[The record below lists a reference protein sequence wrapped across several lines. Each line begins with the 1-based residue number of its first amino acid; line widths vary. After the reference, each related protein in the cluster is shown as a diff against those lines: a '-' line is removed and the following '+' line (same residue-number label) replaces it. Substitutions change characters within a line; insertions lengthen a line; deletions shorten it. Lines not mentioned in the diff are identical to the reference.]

1 MFEKCEFCVKWDFEN
16 VNLVKNEIL
25 KMWILPKMRFWKCEF
40 SKNRDFQSVNF
51 WTKCTFL
58 PLCVVSL
65 SFFSWRLFL
74 NVYFEGFNLKFQWHW
89 PSLRLK
95 RWWWRWCSP
104 YGPPPWHRRSC
115 HVEYRCCR
123 SCLAAVTSGN
133 GIKDSRRNQS
143 SGSWVQNPL
152 WKWSNQ
158 TWTLE
163 RKCGETQWGK
173 TEQFI
178 QKLPRI
184 WCLKMWILWKMWFWK
199 CDFC

>member
-1 MFEKCEFCVKWDFEN
+1 MSFLECEFCEKWDFEN
-16 VNLVKNEIL
+16 VNFANNEFL
-25 KMWILPKMRFWKCEF
+25 KMWILRIMWKMIFWKCEF
-40 SKNRDFQSVNF
+40 CEKWDFENVNF
-51 WTKCTFL
+51 AKNGISKERIRLKVEIFKMWIFL
-58 PLCVVSL
+58 HNVDFCHCVLCLFL
-65 SFFSWRLFL
+65 SFSWRLFL

-152 WKWSNQ
+152 WKM
-158 TWTLE
+158 
-163 RKCGETQWGK
+163 K
-173 TEQFI
+173 
-178 QKLPRI
+178 
-184 WCLKMWILWKMWFWK
+184 
-199 CDFC
+199 